1 MRMLVPAL
9 ALLAGCMTRNSFAEE
24 STTLVCDKVRT
35 CAGDAGFTLAGYDS
49 YDDCIDERTRSA
61 EDGLDENSC
70 EVFDAE
76 QAQAC
81 LDAVEAA
88 SCSGFVSAILT
99 GTLDSCE
106 TVCSEATE

>member
-1 MRMLVPAL
+1 MRMFVPAL
-9 ALLAGCMTRNSFAEE
+9 ALLAGCMTRNSFAEQ
-24 STTLVCDKVRT
+24 STTLLCDKIQT
-35 CAGDAGFTLAGYDS
+35 CAGAAGLTLAGYDS
-49 YDDCIDERTRSA
+49 YEDCISEGTTSMQDE
-61 EDGLDENSC
+61 LDENSC

-88 SCSGFVSAILT
+88 SCSGFIGASY
-99 GTLDSCE
+99 DSCD